1 MKYKIPPLLSLAT
14 TCRLLKLYEDHA
26 KSTHNDPV
34 YSPYMSSHTSSRQEE
49 CNSSYT
55 IYHHSMNTR
64 LIYEYFTGNPAR
76 GYEIGLK
83 ADTIN
88 NLVPKTYRL
97 STKSA
102 ESAQWQEAI
111 DAELQ
116 SMQRNDV

>member
-1 MKYKIPPLLSLAT
+1 
-14 TCRLLKLYEDHA
+14 
-26 KSTHNDPV
+26 
-34 YSPYMSSHTSSRQEE
+34 
-49 CNSSYT
+49 
-55 IYHHSMNTR
+55 MNTR

-97 STKSA
+97 STKSV

-111 DAELQ
+111 DVELQ
-116 SMQRNDV
+116 SMHTNDV